1 MGNGLISLLR
11 FNNNF
16 VIHGTAIYN
25 KNKVFALIGKS
36 GLGKSTIASYLV
48 KNHNYGLISDDKIV
62 FNNNFEILAG
72 SKVVRLWEDSFKNI
86 INSIDTN
93 CVYSSLL
100 GENKKYI
107 NLEIYNHSDWVKE
120 KSFKYNFIILE
131 NNELSDFPIIEKIS
145 KSELFCYFLKNV
157 YDYDTLTKSELNKE
171 IIQIKE
177 LIDKNKING
186 YKLTYK
192 YDYSQLDKIFKFINE
207 VGDYQ

>member
-1 MGNGLISLLR
+1 MR
-11 FNNNF
+11 
-16 VIHGTAIYN
+16 
-25 KNKVFALIGKS
+25 
-36 GLGKSTIASYLV
+36 
-48 KNHNYGLISDDKIV
+48 
-62 FNNNFEILAG
+62 
-72 SKVVRLWEDSFKNI
+72 
-86 INSIDTN
+86 
-93 CVYSSLL
+93 
-100 GENKKYI
+100 
-107 NLEIYNHSDWVKE
+107 IYNHSDWVKE